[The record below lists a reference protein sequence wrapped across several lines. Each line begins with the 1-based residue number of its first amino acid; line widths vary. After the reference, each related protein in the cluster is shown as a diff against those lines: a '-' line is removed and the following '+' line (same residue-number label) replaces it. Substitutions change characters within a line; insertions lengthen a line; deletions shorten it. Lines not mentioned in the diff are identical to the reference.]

1 MDKRASREEVP
12 YGGWGG
18 IRTHDTVA
26 RVPVFKTGALNRS
39 ATHPAF
45 LITDGPH
52 NAYCRNRCGGNE
64 RETAPAALWFYFV
77 NGRIAN
83 REN

>member
-1 MDKRASREEVP
+1 MR

-39 ATHPAF
+39 ATHPIF
-45 LITDGPH
+45 LITDTPRA
-52 NAYCRNRCGGNE
+52 AYCRDRSGGNG
-64 RETAPAALWFYFV
+64 RETVLSAFRFDLVKARTV
-77 NGRIAN
+77 KQ
-83 REN
+83 EN